1 MIGGADVCM
10 DTSRFTLFILL
21 CIGLVCFA
29 LYITYTS
36 QEKYTNELNELRNK
50 ECPVCPS
57 IQNSQPPMMTGQF
70 QSSMP
75 SMPSLNSINALPV
88 NIPPMIPRD
97 PMFRIETLP
106 WTAPVRPNMWDS
118 SISSTVFAQVGYVTK
133 MGSNNPEKRMM
144 PLYGRR
150 AYAYQFEYYVINP
163 KNGIKIPINNR
174 NGNELYSG
182 DEIKIDDHKGLYR
195 ITLYDSI

>member
-10 DTSRFTLFILL
+10 DSSRFTLFIIV

-36 QEKYTNELNELRNK
+36 QEKYTNEINELRNK
-50 ECPVCPS
+50 ECPVCPTVQPNPPQFS
-57 IQNSQPPMMTGQF
+57 FQQNG
-70 QSSMP
+70 MP
-75 SMPSLNSINALPV
+75 INNDPR
-88 NIPPMIPRD
+88 IPRD
-97 PMFRIETLP
+97 PMFRIENVP

-118 SISSTVFAQVGYVTK
+118 SPASGVFAQVGYVTK
-133 MGSNNPEKRMM
+133 VGTSKPEKRMM

-150 AYAYQFEYYVINP
+150 AYAYQFEYYVISP
-163 KNGIKIPINNR
+163 KSGIKIPLNNK

-182 DEIKIDDHKGLYR
+182 DEIKVDDHNGIYR
-195 ITLYDSI
+195 VNLYDSL

>member
-10 DTSRFTLFILL
+10 DTGRFTLFILI

-36 QEKYTNELNELRNK
+36 QEKYTNEINELRNK

-57 IQNSQPPMMTGQF
+57 IPPQIEDER
-70 QSSMP
+70 QVP
-75 SMPSLNSINALPV
+75 LNL
-88 NIPPMIPRD
+88 PPMIPRD
-97 PMFRIETLP
+97 PMFRIETAP
-106 WTAPVRPNMWDS
+106 WTAPIRPNMWNS
-118 SISSTVFAQVGYVTK
+118 SMSATIFAQVGYVTK
-133 MGSNNPEKRMM
+133 MDSNKPEKRMM

-150 AYAYQFEYYVINP
+150 AYAYQFEYYVISP

-182 DEIKIDDHKGLYR
+182 DEIKIDDHKGVYR
-195 ITLYDSI
+195 VTLYDSI

>member
-10 DTSRFTLFILL
+10 DTSRFTLFILI

-36 QEKYTNELNELRNK
+36 QEKYTNEINELRNK

-57 IQNSQPPMMTGQF
+57 VPENQSQGQSIQF
-70 QSSMP
+70 QPQMP
-75 SMPSLNSINALPV
+75 L

-118 SISSTVFAQVGYVTK
+118 SISSTIFAQVGYVTK
-133 MGSNNPEKRMM
+133 MDSSKPEKRMM

-163 KNGIKIPINNR
+163 KNGIKIPLNNR
-174 NGNELYSG
+174 NGHELYSG
-182 DEIKIDDHKGLYR
+182 DEIKIDDHKGSYR
-195 ITLYDSI
+195 ITLYDSV